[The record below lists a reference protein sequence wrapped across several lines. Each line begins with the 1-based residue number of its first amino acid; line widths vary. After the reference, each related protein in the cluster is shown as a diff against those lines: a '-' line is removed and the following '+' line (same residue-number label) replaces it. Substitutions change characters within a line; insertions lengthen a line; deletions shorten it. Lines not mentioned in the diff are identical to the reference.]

1 MATEVLQVLHKEVNV
16 RFFVFWL
23 QVFTKLVPNI
33 FCQKFTPKLIEDGV
47 RKSMAALQVQKLDL
61 VQLHWWDYSI
71 PGMVDTAKVLMDL
84 RGKGL
89 ITSIG
94 TTNMSTEALALIV
107 DAGVPVVCNQVDEY
121 NSFCQF
127 S

>member
-1 MATEVLQVLHKEVNV
+1 
-16 RFFVFWL
+16 
-23 QVFTKLVPNI
+23 
-33 FCQKFTPKLIEDGV
+33 
-47 RKSMAALQVQKLDL
+47 
-61 VQLHWWDYSI
+61 
-71 PGMVDTAKVLMDL
+71 MVDTAKVLMDL

-121 NSFCQF
+121 NSFSQF